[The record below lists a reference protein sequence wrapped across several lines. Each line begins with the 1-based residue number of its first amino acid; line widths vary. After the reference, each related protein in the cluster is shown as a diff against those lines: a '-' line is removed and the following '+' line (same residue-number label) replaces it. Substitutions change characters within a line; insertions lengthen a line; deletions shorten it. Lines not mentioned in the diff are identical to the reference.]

1 MVKGK
6 QIYTVILFLFT
17 CLVYVCPYAQSQK
30 KPVVTA
36 VPKFKPPITKTYLGK
51 YSGINATCT
60 VEEGK
65 QLITLLLKITD
76 DKNNAYKISSY
87 QFAYTRKGVTEDEDT
102 GKISPQSDMVADR
115 FMATPLPAIW
125 QTNIAESLHKGEE
138 LYFFDVIVFDQQNR
152 LFFAPELKITIQ

>member
-1 MVKGK
+1 MINGK
-6 QIYTVILFLFT
+6 HIASLLLLSMACMLCTPTFAQDPKKTVFT
-17 CLVYVCPYAQSQK
+17 S
-30 KPVVTA
+30 
-36 VPKFKPPITKTYLGK
+36 VPKFKPPVTKTFLGK
-51 YSGINATCT
+51 YSGLNAVCS

-87 QFAYTRKGVTEDEDT
+87 QFAYTRKGVTEDEET

-115 FMATPLPAIW
+115 FMTTPLPAIW
-125 QTNIAESLHKGEE
+125 QSNIIESLHKGEE
-138 LYFFDVIVFDQQNR
+138 LYFFDVIVFDKQNR